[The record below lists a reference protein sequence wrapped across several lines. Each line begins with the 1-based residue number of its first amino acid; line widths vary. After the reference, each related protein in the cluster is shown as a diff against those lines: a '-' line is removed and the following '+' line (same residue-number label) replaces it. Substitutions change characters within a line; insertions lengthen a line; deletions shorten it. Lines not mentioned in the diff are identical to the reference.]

1 MANLTLNFTLEELVA
16 SDTAARLGIDNTPP
30 SQVIAELQHTAA
42 LLEQIRTLLGGRP
55 VRVSSGYRCLALNRT
70 LRSADTSA
78 HVLGQAA
85 DFVVP
90 GFGSPLAICRTL
102 AQHQQSLQFDQ
113 LIHEFGSWV
122 HIGRRTQSPRGQL
135 LTINDTGTHIGLF

>member
-1 MANLTLNFTLEELVA
+1 MANLTSNFTLEELVA
-16 SDTAARLGIDNTPP
+16 SDTAARLGINNTPP
-30 SQVIAELQHTAA
+30 PQVVAELQQTAA
-42 LLEQIRTLLGGRP
+42 LLEQIRTLLGGLP
-55 VRVSSGYRCLALNRT
+55 VRVSSGYRCLALNRA

-102 AQHQQSLQFDQ
+102 APHQPALQFDQ

-122 HIGRRTQSPRGQL
+122 HIGRRTLAPRGDL
-135 LTINDTGTHIGLF
+135 LTIDNAGTHTGLF